1 MKIIAINNYKIYYS
15 FKRVKYLLN
24 REVKM
29 KKYKK
34 RNLNYFILTLISIFT
49 STIFAVVLQFFK
61 GDVLDNAIAGETKT
75 TVKYAILLI
84 IFIFCEILFY
94 FAYRL
99 FKAKFVVGCTKL
111 LKQDIFKGIINRSY
125 VDFKERSQGE
135 YIAKYVN
142 EADAIK
148 SRHFEML
155 PLFWEILFK
164 IIFVSVALFVLD
176 WRLALITILLLTTPL
191 YIPKLL
197 EKKLQKAQNDYLK
210 SVEENLAKINDWLS
224 GFEIIKNF
232 SIERQ
237 IIDRFDESNLGSMN
251 KLLKDLNLGAV
262 SQLITTLI
270 SYLSYFVVLI
280 FATWLVFVGE
290 FSAGKFFVA
299 IGMIDQL
306 SYPLISLAE
315 IIRQLVA
322 IKPSCENMD
331 KFIMEAE
338 GARQGKS
345 LLKLDRE
352 IKYSNV
358 SFAYPDGPVI
368 LNNFNFL
375 AKKGKRYL
383 IKGPS
388 GCGKTT
394 IVNMILKYY
403 YPTKGDIEFDGISI
417 NDYSN
422 TYDCTTVV
430 RQEAILFKDSLRN
443 NLTMYRD
450 IPDKDLI
457 KVLENLGLKK
467 FATEKAL
474 DEIITENGFN
484 LSGGEKKRICLAR
497 ALLRDTDILIFD
509 EPLAN
514 LDDTTAKKIEDIL
527 LSIEDKLVIIVSHQF
542 SDEKLQFFDN
552 IIDLQK

>member
-15 FKRVKYLLN
+15 FKRANYLLN
-24 REVKM
+24 SEVKM

-34 RNLNYFILTLISIFT
+34 RNLNYFILALISIFT

-84 IFIFCEILFY
+84 IFIFGEILFY

-148 SRHFEML
+148 SRHFEMI

-197 EKKLQKAQNDYLK
+197 EKRLQKAQNDYLK
-210 SVEENLAKINDWLS
+210 SVEENLAKVNDWLS

-280 FATWLVFVGE
+280 FATWLVFIGE
-290 FSAGKFFVA
+290 FYAGKFFVA

-322 IKPSCENMD
+322 IKPSCEAMD

-403 YPTKGDIEFDGISI
+403 YPTKGDVEFDGISI

-430 RQEAILFKDSLRN
+430 RQEAILFNDSLRN

-450 IPDKDLI
+450 ISDKDLI

-542 SDEKLQFFDN
+542 SDEKLQLFDN
-552 IIDLQK
+552 IVDLQK